1 MYLKLWKG
9 IFQPKLYQKTWPMG
23 HSNPVFQT
31 LNMSDKDTKIIWEKN
46 QAGKK
51 IKEVDSKDPP

>member
-1 MYLKLWKG
+1 
-9 IFQPKLYQKTWPMG
+9 MG